1 MRAIFRHILAVVGLV
16 LSVGLFSCKKEDDSG
31 QSGHSDYVQPK
42 EELILLAASEANMKT
57 NGYRESD
64 KTVVVR
70 LADEFVYNNESY
82 RDVSLDRK
90 YVKALNKT
98 NLSVQVTFRDDKT
111 VRFYFQEEVA
121 LNLEDET
128 VVNGFPEEEK
138 RLGFSVTKAGHGD
151 IAILITADGGF
162 SPRVSYDEDS
172 RAGVLSFIM
181 NAEEGVADVAT
192 ITVTD
197 GKNFAAYTL
206 KAVTTKVVISAEP
219 IILPS
224 GGGMTATL
232 EYTVESNV
240 EDYEIVVTSE
250 GDFFSLS
257 DNTIT
262 TLSENRTGE
271 SRKGC
276 IVLAEKNGLCQPVR
290 AAVTQPS
297 YFFHVSCKGVV
308 LEGEEGSEAQLDLHV
323 STDVP
328 DYALVFTQEG
338 DFFSLSGG
346 VVTALQENRT
356 GETLNGCLW
365 VTEAGGGFEPIRIR
379 ISQESLAPLPP
390 EKCVE
395 FDDINLKNVMVAL
408 ADTNG
413 DGEVSYSEAEAVEE
427 IVAVGKGIKK
437 LAGLECFQNVW
448 KLDLR
453 DNDIKD
459 ATILKELHLLY
470 WLDLKGN
477 QNLQTFDVSGCTQ
490 DFEHCEF
497 EVTENLSYYLYR
509 QQCGV
514 SETSDP
520 LCQHSHHI
528 IDTRSTTDWSMNN
541 RLHQVQRHSK
551 VHPDANGKI
560 PSIIFSGMGYLD
572 VDMKDGSFRRQMLEG
587 VRCLWK
593 YSKLA
598 EYKDYFDVYYMEHVL
613 ETRNLYYM
621 QIDEWCALGEAWR
634 THPLKVAYWNEVTSM
649 QKTGYEAL
657 YGASDDLIYGPSE
670 QFPPQIFIR
679 IDCIPAFNSGIG
691 RIWSIYNEKAD
702 SRYAC
707 DYRKCMYQWSFI
719 RHPMIGT
726 DSNGKENEKLYG
738 NDGYFYE
745 NLSIEQ
751 LIQGYTTDP
760 ILGTID
766 DEFLSF
772 WLN

>member
-1 MRAIFRHILAVVGLV
+1 MKKFILLIYIALAAVTAMSLP
-16 LSVGLFSCKKEDDSG
+16 SCKKETDTEGESA
-31 QSGHSDYVQPK
+31 YVQP
-42 EELILLAASEANMKT
+42 EGEIVLLAAMSANVRT
-57 NGYRESD
+57 NGYKE
-64 KTVVVR
+64 TGTEVVVR
-70 LADEFVYNNESY
+70 LAENYVYNGKSY
-82 RDVSLDRK
+82 RDVSLESENI
-90 YVKALNKT
+90 KALTKT

-111 VRFYFQEEVA
+111 VKLYFQEEVA

-151 IAILITADGGF
+151 IVILITADGSF
-162 SPRVSYDEDS
+162 SPRVSYDEDK
-172 RAGVLSFIM
+172 RTGELSFVM

-262 TLSENRTGE
+262 TISENRTGE

-276 IVLAEKNGLCQPVR
+276 IVLAEKSGLCQPVR
-290 AAVTQPS
+290 VAVTQPS
-297 YFFHVSCKGVV
+297 YHFHVSCESVT
-308 LEGEEGSEAQLDLHV
+308 LEGKEGSEAALDMEV
-323 STDVP
+323 MTDIP
-328 DYALVFTQEG
+328 DYELVFSQEG
-338 DFFSLSGG
+338 DFFSFSEG
-346 VVTALQENRT
+346 VVIALQENRT
-356 GETLNGCLW
+356 GVALNGCLW
-365 VTEAGGGFEPIRIR
+365 VTEAGGGFEAVRIG
-379 ISQESLAPLPP
+379 IIQESLAPLPP
-390 EKCVE
+390 EECVAFE
-395 FDDINLKNVMVAL
+395 DLNFKNVMVAR

-427 IVAVGKGIKK
+427 IVAVGKGIKN

-541 RLHQVQRHSK
+541 RLHQVQRHSR

-613 ETRNLYYM
+613 ENRNLYYM
-621 QIDEWCALGEAWR
+621 QIDEWCALGEAWL
-634 THPLKVAYWNEVTSM
+634 TNPLKVAYWDEVMSL
-649 QKTGYEAL
+649 QKVGYESL

-670 QFPPQIFIR
+670 QFPPQVFIR
-679 IDCIPAFNSGIG
+679 IDCIPEFNSGIG
-691 RIWSIYNEKAD
+691 RIWSMYTEKAG
-702 SRYAC
+702 SLYSY
-707 DYRKCMYQWSFI
+707 DYKKCMYPWSFI
-719 RHPMIGT
+719 RRPEIGT
-726 DSNGKENEKLYG
+726 DKFGKEDEIMYSYRWANT
-738 NDGYFYE
+738 DF
-745 NLSIEQ
+745 SIDS
-751 LIQGYTTDP
+751 LFKFIFTDE
-760 ILGTID
+760 LHKTEVD
-766 DEFLSF
+766 NEFLEF
-772 WLN
+772 WLR